1 MNSKRRRRSAMPNS
15 RDSDYQVG
23 YGKPPQ
29 HTRFKRGESGN
40 PTGRPKGSKNL
51 TTLLE
56 KELKQRVVVTENGRR
71 RRITKQ
77 EAMVKHLVNKAVSG
91 DRPLMQL
98 LLDEIRL
105 LEARA
110 ASNPSG
116 TNLDEADR
124 EVMRQIQER
133 MRGLMRGGKE
143 NARGDG
149 TDAE

>member
-1 MNSKRRRRSAMPNS
+1 MHDN

-29 HTRFKRGESGN
+29 HTRFKKGESGN
-40 PTGRPKGSKNL
+40 PTGRPKSSKNL

-71 RRITKQ
+71 RSITKQ

-98 LLDEIRL
+98 LLEEIRL

-110 ASNPSG
+110 ASSPSDASI
-116 TNLDEADR
+116 DEADR

-133 MRGLMRGGKE
+133 MRRLMKGEEE
-143 NARGDG
+143 NARGNG

>member
-1 MNSKRRRRSAMPNS
+1 MPDN

-29 HTRFKRGESGN
+29 HTRFKKGESGN
-40 PTGRPKGSKNL
+40 PAGRPKGTKNL
-51 TTLLE
+51 TTLFE

-71 RRITKQ
+71 RSITKQ

-91 DRPLMQL
+91 DRVLMQL
-98 LLDEIRL
+98 LLEEIRL

-110 ASNPSG
+110 ASSPSG

-124 EVMRQIQER
+124 EVMRQIEER
-133 MRGLMRGGKE
+133 MRGLMKGEKE
-143 NARGDG
+143 NAQGDR

>member
-1 MNSKRRRRSAMPNS
+1 MPDN

-29 HTRFKRGESGN
+29 HTRFKKGESGN
-40 PTGRPKGSKNL
+40 PTGRPKNSKNL

-56 KELKQRVVVTENGRR
+56 KELKQRVVITENGRR
-71 RRITKQ
+71 RSITKQ

-98 LLDEIRL
+98 LLEEIRL

-110 ASNPSG
+110 ASRPSDASI
-116 TNLDEADR
+116 DEADR

-133 MRGLMRGGKE
+133 MRRLMKGE
-143 NARGDG
+143 EEDARGNG

>member
-1 MNSKRRRRSAMPNS
+1 MSDNRG
-15 RDSDYQVG
+15 SDYQVG

-29 HTRFKRGESGN
+29 YTRFKKGESGN
-40 PTGRPKGSKNL
+40 PSGRPKGSKNL

-56 KELKQRVVVTENGRR
+56 KQLKQRVLITENGRR
-71 RRITKQ
+71 RSITKQ

-91 DRPLMQL
+91 DRPLMRL
-98 LLDEIRL
+98 LLEEIRL

-110 ASNPSG
+110 ASSPSG

-133 MRGLMRGGKE
+133 MRRLMKGEEE
-143 NARGDG
+143 NARGNG

>member
-1 MNSKRRRRSAMPNS
+1 MPDN

-29 HTRFKRGESGN
+29 HTRFKKGESGN
-40 PTGRPKGSKNL
+40 PSGRPKGSKNL

-56 KELKQRVVVTENGRR
+56 KELKQRVLVTENGRR
-71 RRITKQ
+71 RSISKQ

-91 DRPLMQL
+91 DRALMQL
-98 LLDEIRL
+98 LLEEIRL

-110 ASNPSG
+110 AASPSG

-133 MRGLMRGGKE
+133 MRGLMKGEKE
-143 NARGDG
+143 NAQGDR

>member
-1 MNSKRRRRSAMPNS
+1 MPDN
-15 RDSDYQVG
+15 RDPDYQVG
-23 YGKPPQ
+23 YGRPPQ
-29 HTRFKRGESGN
+29 HTRFKKGESGN

-56 KELKQRVVVTENGRR
+56 KELKQRVMITENGRR
-71 RRITKQ
+71 RSITKQ

-98 LLDEIRL
+98 LLEEIRV

-110 ASNPSG
+110 ASSLSG

-133 MRGLMRGGKE
+133 MRRLMKGEEE
-143 NARGDG
+143 NARGNG

>member
-1 MNSKRRRRSAMPNS
+1 MPDNG
-15 RDSDYQVG
+15 DSDYPVG

-29 HTRFKRGESGN
+29 HTRFRKGESGN
-40 PTGRPKGSKNL
+40 PSGRPKGSKNL

-71 RRITKQ
+71 RSITKQ

-91 DRPLMQL
+91 DRALMQL
-98 LLDEIRL
+98 LLEEIRL

-110 ASNPSG
+110 ASSPSG

-133 MRGLMRGGKE
+133 MRRLMKGE
-143 NARGDG
+143 AEDARGNG

>member
-1 MNSKRRRRSAMPNS
+1 MPDN

-29 HTRFKRGESGN
+29 HTRFKKGESGN
-40 PTGRPKGSKNL
+40 PTGRPKNSKNL

-56 KELKQRVVVTENGRR
+56 KELKQRVVITENGRR
-71 RRITKQ
+71 RSITKQ

-98 LLDEIRL
+98 LLEEIRL

-110 ASNPSG
+110 ASSPSDASI
-116 TNLDEADR
+116 DEADR

-133 MRGLMRGGKE
+133 MRRLMKGEEE
-143 NARGDG
+143 NARGNG

>member
-1 MNSKRRRRSAMPNS
+1 MPDN
-15 RDSDYQVG
+15 RDPDYQVG

-29 HTRFKRGESGN
+29 HTRFKKGESGN

-71 RRITKQ
+71 RSITKQ

-110 ASNPSG
+110 ASSPSG

-133 MRGLMRGGKE
+133 MRGLMKGEKE
-143 NARGDG
+143 NARGNG

>member
-1 MNSKRRRRSAMPNS
+1 LEQSV
-15 RDSDYQVG
+15 Y
-23 YGKPPQ
+23 
-29 HTRFKRGESGN
+29 
-40 PTGRPKGSKNL
+40 
-51 TTLLE
+51 LLE

-71 RRITKQ
+71 RSITKQ

-98 LLDEIRL
+98 LLVEIRL
-105 LEARA
+105 LEARV
-110 ASNPSG
+110 ASSPSG

-133 MRGLMRGGKE
+133 MRCLMKGEEE
-143 NARGDG
+143 NARGNG

>member
-1 MNSKRRRRSAMPNS
+1 MPDN

-29 HTRFKRGESGN
+29 HTRFKKGESGN

-71 RRITKQ
+71 RSITKQ

-105 LEARA
+105 VEARA
-110 ASNPSG
+110 ASSPSG

-133 MRGLMRGGKE
+133 MWGLMRREEE
-143 NARGDG
+143 NA
-149 TDAE
+149 

>member
-1 MNSKRRRRSAMPNS
+1 MPDN

-29 HTRFKRGESGN
+29 HTRFRQGESGN

-98 LLDEIRL
+98 LIEEIRL

-110 ASNPSG
+110 ASSPSG

-124 EVMRQIQER
+124 EVMHQIQER
-133 MRGLMRGGKE
+133 MRRLMKGEKE
-143 NARGDG
+143 DARGNG

>member
-1 MNSKRRRRSAMPNS
+1 MPDN

-29 HTRFKRGESGN
+29 HTRFKKGESGN
-40 PTGRPKGSKNL
+40 PSGRPKGSKNL

-71 RRITKQ
+71 RSITKQ

-98 LLDEIRL
+98 LLEEIRL

-110 ASNPSG
+110 ASSPSDASI
-116 TNLDEADR
+116 DEADR

-133 MRGLMRGGKE
+133 MRRLMKGEEE
-143 NARGDG
+143 NARGNG

>member
-1 MNSKRRRRSAMPNS
+1 MPDN
-15 RDSDYQVG
+15 RDSDYPLG

-29 HTRFKRGESGN
+29 HTRFKKGESGN
-40 PTGRPKGSKNL
+40 PTGRPKNSKNL

-56 KELKQRVVVTENGRR
+56 KELKQRVVITENGRR
-71 RRITKQ
+71 RSITKQ

-98 LLDEIRL
+98 LLEEIRL

-110 ASNPSG
+110 ASSPSDASI
-116 TNLDEADR
+116 DEADR

-133 MRGLMRGGKE
+133 MRRLMKGE
-143 NARGDG
+143 EEDARGNG

>member
-1 MNSKRRRRSAMPNS
+1 
-15 RDSDYQVG
+15 
-23 YGKPPQ
+23 
-29 HTRFKRGESGN
+29 
-40 PTGRPKGSKNL
+40 
-51 TTLLE
+51 LLE

-77 EAMVKHLVNKAVSG
+77 EAMEHLVNKAVSG

-98 LLDEIRL
+98 LIEEIRL

-110 ASNPSG
+110 ASSPSG

-124 EVMRQIQER
+124 EVMHQIQER
-133 MRGLMRGGKE
+133 MRRLMKGEKE
-143 NARGDG
+143 DARGNG

>member
-1 MNSKRRRRSAMPNS
+1 MPDN

-29 HTRFKRGESGN
+29 HTRFKKGESGN
-40 PTGRPKGSKNL
+40 PAGRPKGTKNL
-51 TTLLE
+51 TTLFE

-71 RRITKQ
+71 RSITKQ

-98 LLDEIRL
+98 LLEEIRL

-110 ASNPSG
+110 ASSPSDASI
-116 TNLDEADR
+116 DEADR

-133 MRGLMRGGKE
+133 MRRLMKGEEE
-143 NARGDG
+143 NARGNG

>member
-1 MNSKRRRRSAMPNS
+1 MPDN

-29 HTRFKRGESGN
+29 HTRFKKGESGN

-71 RRITKQ
+71 RSITKQ

-105 LEARA
+105 LEARVA
-110 ASNPSG
+110 ESPSG
-116 TNLDEADR
+116 ANLNEDDR

-133 MRGLMRGGKE
+133 MRGLMRREEE
-143 NARGDG
+143 NA
-149 TDAE
+149 

>member
-1 MNSKRRRRSAMPNS
+1 MPDN
-15 RDSDYQVG
+15 RDSDYPVG
-23 YGKPPQ
+23 YGIPPQ
-29 HTRFKRGESGN
+29 HTRFKKGESGN
-40 PTGRPKGSKNL
+40 PTGRPKRSKNL

-71 RRITKQ
+71 RSITKQ

-105 LEARA
+105 VEARA
-110 ASNPSG
+110 ASSPSG

-133 MRGLMRGGKE
+133 MRRLMKGEEE
-143 NARGDG
+143 NARGNG

>member
-1 MNSKRRRRSAMPNS
+1 MPDN
-15 RDSDYQVG
+15 RDSDYPVG

-29 HTRFKRGESGN
+29 HTRFKKGESGN
-40 PTGRPKGSKNL
+40 PSGRPKGSKNL

-56 KELKQRVVVTENGRR
+56 KELKQRVLVTENGRR
-71 RRITKQ
+71 RSISKQ

-91 DRPLMQL
+91 DRPLMRL

-110 ASNPSG
+110 ASSPSG

-133 MRGLMRGGKE
+133 MRRLMKGEEE
-143 NARGDG
+143 NARGNG

>member
-1 MNSKRRRRSAMPNS
+1 MPDNG
-15 RDSDYQVG
+15 DSDYPVG

-29 HTRFKRGESGN
+29 HTRFRKGESGN
-40 PTGRPKGSKNL
+40 PSGRPKGSKNL

-71 RRITKQ
+71 RSITKQ

-91 DRPLMQL
+91 DRALMQL
-98 LLDEIRL
+98 LIEEIRL

-110 ASNPSG
+110 ASSPSG

-133 MRGLMRGGKE
+133 MRGLMKGEKE
-143 NARGDG
+143 NAQGDR

>member
-1 MNSKRRRRSAMPNS
+1 MPDN

-29 HTRFKRGESGN
+29 HTRFKKGESGN

-71 RRITKQ
+71 RSITKQ

-91 DRPLMQL
+91 DRALMQL
-98 LLDEIRL
+98 LLEEIRL
-105 LEARA
+105 LEART
-110 ASNPSG
+110 ASSPSG
-116 TNLDEADR
+116 ASIDEADR

-133 MRGLMRGGKE
+133 MRHLMRGGNE
-143 NARGDG
+143 NARGNG

>member
-1 MNSKRRRRSAMPNS
+1 MPDN

-29 HTRFKRGESGN
+29 HTRFKKGESGN

-71 RRITKQ
+71 RSITKQ

-105 LEARA
+105 VEARA
-110 ASNPSG
+110 ASSPSG

-133 MRGLMRGGKE
+133 MRRLMKGEEE
-143 NARGDG
+143 NARGNG

>member
-1 MNSKRRRRSAMPNS
+1 MPDN

-29 HTRFKRGESGN
+29 HTRFKKGESGN

-56 KELKQRVVVTENGRR
+56 KELKQRVVITENGRR
-71 RRITKQ
+71 RSITKQ

-105 LEARA
+105 VEARA
-110 ASNPSG
+110 ASSPSG

-133 MRGLMRGGKE
+133 MRRLMKGEEE
-143 NARGDG
+143 NARGDR

>member
-1 MNSKRRRRSAMPNS
+1 MPDN

-29 HTRFKRGESGN
+29 HTRFKKGESGN

-71 RRITKQ
+71 RSITKQ

-105 LEARA
+105 VEARA
-110 ASNPSG
+110 ASSPSG

-133 MRGLMRGGKE
+133 MRRLMKGEEE
-143 NARGDG
+143 NARGDR

>member
-1 MNSKRRRRSAMPNS
+1 MPDN

-29 HTRFKRGESGN
+29 HTRFKKGESGN
-40 PTGRPKGSKNL
+40 PSGRPKGSKNL

-71 RRITKQ
+71 RSITKQ

-91 DRPLMQL
+91 DRSLMQL

-110 ASNPSG
+110 ASSPSG

-133 MRGLMRGGKE
+133 MRGLMKGEEE
-143 NARGDG
+143 NAQGDR

>member
-1 MNSKRRRRSAMPNS
+1 MPDN

-29 HTRFKRGESGN
+29 HTRFKKGESGN

-56 KELKQRVVVTENGRR
+56 KELKQRVVITENGRR
-71 RRITKQ
+71 RSITKQ

-91 DRPLMQL
+91 DRALMQL
-98 LLDEIRL
+98 LLEEIRL

-110 ASNPSG
+110 ASSPSG

-133 MRGLMRGGKE
+133 MRHLVRGENG
-143 NARGDG
+143 NARGNG

>member
-1 MNSKRRRRSAMPNS
+1 MPDN
-15 RDSDYQVG
+15 RDSDYQMG

-29 HTRFKRGESGN
+29 HTRFKKGESGN
-40 PTGRPKGSKNL
+40 PSGRPKGSKNL

-71 RRITKQ
+71 RSITKQ

-105 LEARA
+105 VEARA
-110 ASNPSG
+110 ASSPSG

-133 MRGLMRGGKE
+133 MRRLMKGEEE
-143 NARGDG
+143 NARGDR

>member
-1 MNSKRRRRSAMPNS
+1 MPDN

-29 HTRFKRGESGN
+29 HTRFKKGESGN

-71 RRITKQ
+71 RSITKQ

-98 LLDEIRL
+98 LLEEIRL

-110 ASNPSG
+110 ASSPSDASI
-116 TNLDEADR
+116 DEADR

-133 MRGLMRGGKE
+133 MRRLMKGE
-143 NARGDG
+143 EEDARGNG

>member
-1 MNSKRRRRSAMPNS
+1 MPDN

-29 HTRFKRGESGN
+29 HTRFKKGESGN

-71 RRITKQ
+71 RSITKQ

-110 ASNPSG
+110 ASSPLG

-124 EVMRQIQER
+124 EVMHQIQER
-133 MRGLMRGGKE
+133 MRRLMKGEEE
-143 NARGDG
+143 NARGNG